1 MVSTVSYI
9 KEFILGI
16 IGTIVIGF
24 LVGLVARFLKPG
36 DDRMGFIVTTII
48 GIVGAVVGAYLGQVL
63 GIYQVGEPA
72 GFIGAVLGAI
82 VVMIVLNLLFGR
94 RR

>member
-1 MVSTVSYI
+1 M
-9 KEFILGI
+9 GI
-16 IGTIVIGF
+16 IGTIFIGF

-36 DDRMGFIVTTII
+36 DDRMGFILTTII
-48 GIVGAVVGAYLGQVL
+48 GIIGAVVGAYLGQVL

-82 VVMIVLNLLFGR
+82 VVMFVLNLLFGSR
-94 RR
+94 K

>member
-1 MVSTVSYI
+1 M
-9 KEFILGI
+9 GI
-16 IGTIVIGF
+16 IGTIIIGF

-36 DDRMGFIVTTII
+36 DDRMGFILTTIV

>member
-1 MVSTVSYI
+1 M
-9 KEFILGI
+9 GI

-36 DDRMGFIVTTII
+36 DDRMGFILTTIV

-63 GIYQVGEPA
+63 GIYQVGESA

-82 VVMIVLNLLFGR
+82 VVMFILNLLFGR

>member
-1 MVSTVSYI
+1 M
-9 KEFILGI
+9 GI

>member
-1 MVSTVSYI
+1 M
-9 KEFILGI
+9 GI
-16 IGTIVIGF
+16 IGTIIIGF

-36 DDRMGFIVTTII
+36 DDRMGFILTTIV

-82 VVMIVLNLLFGR
+82 VVMVVLNLLFGR